1 MAQEKKIR
9 KKALIVAAAS
19 LAIIVLISVVLYG
32 YFFYLPKKQFKEV
45 LAGFESASR
54 KEHTAKLQ
62 AMISK
67 RSILQLFLG
76 KGLLRKSFRKFDQ
89 ETVIVTAYL
98 TREPRE
104 GGVVRFPYI
113 ISLLDD
119 ESRIVGS
126 FRKRA
131 KKDGNYRE
139 PFRAELVFEEGK
151 WKLLRFSF
159 PEKIDY

>member
-1 MAQEKKIR
+1 MAQEKSIK
-9 KKALIVAAAS
+9 KKALIVAAAV
-19 LAIIVLISVVLYG
+19 LAIIVIASLVLYG

-45 LAGFESASR
+45 LVEFESASR

-67 RSILQLFLG
+67 RSVLQLFLG
-76 KGLLRKSFRKFDQ
+76 KGLLRKSFRKFER

-104 GGVVRFPYI
+104 GGMVRFPYI
-113 ISLLDD
+113 TSKLND

-131 KKDGNYRE
+131 RKDGNYRE
-139 PFRAELVFEEGK
+139 PFRAEMVYEEGR

-159 PEKIDY
+159 PEVIDY